1 MHASGF
7 HPISIIGAGA
17 WATTIATLLARS
29 GKHVTIWAREPEVV
43 QEINVRHSNSR
54 YLPGAIFPEVLHA
67 CGSIQE
73 ALSNSHQVVFCLPVQ
88 RLREVAR
95 QAAPYLTGSE
105 CLINLGKALEHGTF
119 ARPTQILQQELR
131 QCQTFATLSG
141 PNIAPEVFRGIPSKA
156 VISCTDF
163 RELDQLRS
171 LFDQENFR
179 VYTNPDLVGV
189 ELAAALKNV
198 YAIMAGICDGLGFGA
213 NTKGALLSRSLVE
226 MVKVGVRMGGNRD
239 TFYGIAG
246 VGDLF
251 ATATSPQSRN
261 RRMGEALVKLG
272 TLEAATQSLAG
283 RIAEGIETT
292 RALRT
297 VREQLKIEMPIAEEL
312 YGILF
317 DNRSCA
323 EGFKRIWSR
332 SPESEIL

>member
-1 MHASGF
+1 
-7 HPISIIGAGA
+7 
-17 WATTIATLLARS
+17 
-29 GKHVTIWAREPEVV
+29 
-43 QEINVRHSNSR
+43 
-54 YLPGAIFPEVLHA
+54 
-67 CGSIQE
+67 
-73 ALSNSHQVVFCLPVQ
+73 
-88 RLREVAR
+88 
-95 QAAPYLTGSE
+95 
-105 CLINLGKALEHGTF
+105 
-119 ARPTQILQQELR
+119 
-131 QCQTFATLSG
+131 
-141 PNIAPEVFRGIPSKA
+141 
-156 VISCTDF
+156 
-163 RELDQLRS
+163 
-171 LFDQENFR
+171 
-179 VYTNPDLVGV
+179 
-189 ELAAALKNV
+189 
-198 YAIMAGICDGLGFGA
+198 
-213 NTKGALLSRSLVE
+213 